1 MRTILMCLEFFDEDE
16 SLRLLHCNVHRTRE
30 MIRGKLQRQKTEI
43 PGNPMRAVE
52 DMETFVVVAREGSF
66 AAAARR
72 LGVSTS
78 VVADAIARL
87 ERRLDVRLTLR
98 TTRRQTLT
106 DAGREYAAE
115 ATGILERVGAL
126 EERIRDSAGDP
137 RGDLRVTAP
146 TPVGR
151 RWVAP
156 FVAGFAQRYPDIRV
170 TLTLD
175 DSFADIV
182 GEGFDVAIR
191 GGPAVDSGF
200 MGRRLF
206 EMRRVVVASPAYLA
220 ERRAPE
226 RPEDLARHRCLVFN
240 NGRHFHADWRFGRGA
255 RARSVRV
262 EGALATNNSELPVVW
277 ALAGLGLAQKSLWE
291 VAEPLARGALVT
303 VLNDFEPDPATFF
316 AIHPVSRSQS
326 RKIGLFVEQLAR
338 FLAPNLV

>member
-1 MRTILMCLEFFDEDE
+1 MQR
-16 SLRLLHCNVHRTRE
+16 RR
-30 MIRGKLQRQKTEI
+30 RGFSSAL
-43 PGNPMRAVE
+43 
-52 DMETFVVVAREGSF
+52 ARSRSASGTAPATC
-66 AAAARR
+66 AAI
-72 LGVSTS
+72 SKF
-78 VVADAIARL
+78 
-87 ERRLDVRLTLR
+87 
-98 TTRRQTLT
+98 
-106 DAGREYAAE
+106 
-115 ATGILERVGAL
+115 
-126 EERIRDSAGDP
+126 
-137 RGDLRVTAP
+137 TAP

-156 FVAGFAQRYPDIRV
+156 FVAAFARRYPDIRV

-191 GGPAVDSGF
+191 GGPAVNSGF

-220 ERRAPE
+220 ECRAPE
-226 RPEDLARHRCLVFN
+226 RLEDLARHRCLVFN

-255 RARSVRV
+255 GARSVRV

-277 ALAGLGLAQKSLWE
+277 ALAELGLAQKSLWE
-291 VAEPLARGALVT
+291 VAEPLSRGALIT

-326 RKIGLFVEQLAR
+326 RKIGLFVEELAR
-338 FLAPNLV
+338 FLAPNMM